1 MVAVVVTPYLG
12 YDGLYMGSV
21 EPVVRAT
28 RNTQVNY
35 RKKPG
40 GI

>member
-12 YDGLYMGSV
+12 YDGLYMGSD
-21 EPVVRAT
+21 EPVVKAT

-35 RKKPG
+35 RKKTD